1 MDTAK
6 GAGMTVILVFIL
18 SIIALSF
25 WWLLRQGV
33 MSKPWLE
40 TGAIADVAPKAPFP
54 VERVGLG
61 IFLVVVGSLFAL
73 FGSAFV
79 MRMDLETWSS
89 LTLPGAVW
97 LNTSLLLLASVFFHL
112 GKRSALRGDLSGA
125 RRDMTGAGLATLG
138 FLIGQLL
145 VWRMLQTG
153 GDGLTSG
160 PAASFFYLLSG
171 LHGLHIL
178 GGIVAL
184 GAVLAQNGI
193 DPRRIRLRVGL
204 CAAYWDFLLIVW
216 LGLLILFMGWA
227 NRLIDI
233 CRTILT

>member
-1 MDTAK
+1 
-6 GAGMTVILVFIL
+6 MTIILAFIV
-18 SIIALSF
+18 SVVALSF

-40 TGAIADVAPKAPFP
+40 TGVIGEMATKPEFS

-61 IFLVVVGSLFAL
+61 IFLVVIGSLFAL

-89 LTLPGAVW
+89 LTLPRAVW
-97 LNTSLLLLASVFFHL
+97 FNTVLLFLASVLFHL
-112 GKRSALRGDLSGA
+112 AKRSALRGDAPGV
-125 RRDMTGAGLATLG
+125 RRDMMAGGLVTLG
-138 FLIGQLL
+138 FLIGQVLA
-145 VWRMLQTG
+145 WRVLQVA

-184 GAVLAQNGI
+184 GVVLARSGA
-193 DPRRIRLRVGL
+193 DPDRIKLRAGL

-216 LGLLILFMGWA
+216 IGVLILFTGWA
-227 NRLIDI
+227 NQLLDI
-233 CRTILT
+233 CRSVLT